1 MTIEQ
6 EFPMV
11 HRFHSREGCGARTLT
26 STLRLGWEEMEPP
39 SNRDG
44 SRPGLASIKEG
55 RKAGT

>member
-1 MTIEQ
+1 MAIEQ

-11 HRFHSREGCGARTLT
+11 HRFHSREGCGARTLM
-26 STLRLGWEEMEPP
+26 STLRLGCEETGPP
-39 SNRDG
+39 SNRGG